1 MKSKTFVSAI
11 TAAAVAFGS
20 VGAIAQPRG
29 ESQRQFQ
36 NDRRGPPPQRVE
48 RPQRPDARHQYR
60 GEQYRGQQYR
70 GQQYRNDAYRR
81 HDQAR
86 PYYRPGPPPPHARAG
101 GRGAGPY
108 HDIYRGA
115 RLPSYYR
122 SPMYVVSDWRGHHL
136 RPPPRGYY
144 WVQVGADYLLVA
156 IATGIVVQ
164 LMLGY

>member
-29 ESQRQFQ
+29 EPQRQFQ

-60 GEQYRGQQYR
+60 NQQYR
-70 GQQYRNDAYRR
+70 SDAYRR

>member
-1 MKSKTFVSAI
+1 MNSKAIVSAI

-29 ESQRQFQ
+29 EPQRQFQ

-48 RPQRPDARHQYR
+48 RPQRPDARHQDR
-60 GEQYRGQQYR
+60 SPQYRGQQYR
-70 GQQYRNDAYRR
+70 GQQYRSDPYRR

-101 GRGAGPY
+101 RRGAGPY

-122 SPMYVVSDWRGHHL
+122 SPMYVVGDWHAHRL
-136 RPPPRGYY
+136 SAPPRGYY